1 MQLKKNKVLY
11 SDDIIGYLR
20 KSRNSAIDLF
30 EWKRKFI
37 KMTGNKKSKVSF
49 YTNRML
55 SWRLWLNSKLQC
67 AMSQTDRLQFQRKC
81 LGTCWM
87 SHLQQGS
94 KTIRLLEIHQ
104 DLVRTSLKNIYALF
118 ISPTAGREGNN
129 WSSF

>member
-55 SWRLWLNSKLQC
+55 SWRL
-67 AMSQTDRLQFQRKC
+67 
-81 LGTCWM
+81 
-87 SHLQQGS
+87 
-94 KTIRLLEIHQ
+94 
-104 DLVRTSLKNIYALF
+104 
-118 ISPTAGREGNN
+118 
-129 WSSF
+129 